1 MAMDSNVN
9 DPGNVEE
16 VNNGYSRAVILLLTR
31 WFLDQSKGRAEK
43 TKVNDNW

>member
-16 VNNGYSRAVILLLTR
+16 VNNGYSRAVICCWRGGFSTN
-31 WFLDQSKGRAEK
+31 QKEGRK
-43 TKVNDNW
+43 KRK